1 MINVVRSGR
10 WNRSERVRRFEEAW
24 AQRLGAKYCLATT
37 NGTSSLFT
45 ALHALGVGPGDEVIV
60 PPYTFVATINA
71 VLLCHSIPVFVD
83 SDPETFQIDAAKIE
97 AAITPRTA
105 AIMPVHLGGSV
116 ADLDTILPVAAKR
129 KIPVIEDACQSHF
142 AEWRGK
148 KASTLGTFGAFSFQ
162 ASKNLNCGE
171 GGALMS
177 NDEEVW
183 ERARSFHDA
192 GRSHGRSPLEYVS
205 NGANL
210 RMTEFQAGILL
221 EQLTRLE
228 QQSRK
233 REENARYLTDLLS
246 EIPGIRPARMYAGC
260 TRNAY
265 HLYMFRYDAAKFG
278 GLPRAKFLKALE
290 AEGIPCSPGYR
301 PLNRE
306 PFLTG
311 TIESRAFQRV
321 YSDQDRRS
329 WRDRNQ
335 CPKNDRLCEEAVW
348 FTQTMLIGPRHD
360 MDEIG
365 AAIRK
370 IRRHADAIARA

>member
-1 MINVVRSGR
+1 MA
-10 WNRSERVRRFEEAW
+10 E
-24 AQRLGAKYCLATT
+24 
-37 NGTSSLFT
+37 
-45 ALHALGVGPGDEVIV
+45 
-60 PPYTFVATINA
+60 
-71 VLLCHSIPVFVD
+71 
-83 SDPETFQIDAAKIE
+83 
-97 AAITPRTA
+97 
-105 AIMPVHLGGSV
+105 
-116 ADLDTILPVAAKR
+116 KR

-192 GRSHGRSPLEYVS
+192 GRSHGAVAARVHFQRSQS
-205 NGANL
+205 

-265 HLYMFRYDAAKFG
+265 HLYMFRYDAPGSAAC
-278 GLPRAKFLKALE
+278 RA
-290 AEGIPCSPGYR
+290 
-301 PLNRE
+301 
-306 PFLTG
+306 
-311 TIESRAFQRV
+311 
-321 YSDQDRRS
+321 
-329 WRDRNQ
+329 RNS
-335 CPKNDRLCEEAVW
+335 
-348 FTQTMLIGPRHD
+348 
-360 MDEIG
+360 
-365 AAIRK
+365 
-370 IRRHADAIARA
+370 

>member
-1 MINVVRSGR
+1 
-10 WNRSERVRRFEEAW
+10 
-24 AQRLGAKYCLATT
+24 
-37 NGTSSLFT
+37 
-45 ALHALGVGPGDEVIV
+45 
-60 PPYTFVATINA
+60 
-71 VLLCHSIPVFVD
+71 
-83 SDPETFQIDAAKIE
+83 
-97 AAITPRTA
+97 
-105 AIMPVHLGGSV
+105 
-116 ADLDTILPVAAKR
+116 
-129 KIPVIEDACQSHF
+129 
-142 AEWRGK
+142 
-148 KASTLGTFGAFSFQ
+148 
-162 ASKNLNCGE
+162 
-171 GGALMS
+171 
-177 NDEEVW
+177 
-183 ERARSFHDA
+183 
-192 GRSHGRSPLEYVS
+192 
-205 NGANL
+205 
-210 RMTEFQAGILL
+210 
-221 EQLTRLE
+221 
-228 QQSRK
+228 
-233 REENARYLTDLLS
+233 LLS

-370 IRRHADAIARA
+370 IGRHADAIGRA